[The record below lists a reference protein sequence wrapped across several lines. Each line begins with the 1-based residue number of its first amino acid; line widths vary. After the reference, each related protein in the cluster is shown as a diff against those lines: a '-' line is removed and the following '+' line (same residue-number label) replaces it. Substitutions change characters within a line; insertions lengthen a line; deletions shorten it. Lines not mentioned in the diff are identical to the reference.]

1 MINNKEDTNIEE
13 KRFKPKEPDF
23 IQKADIKLIESIY
36 VEYLDSLED
45 LTRICFNKEFITFEK
60 HNYLRP
66 TEDTEVYVHPDQS
79 GVHPNTIRVIQNFE
93 DRFFI
98 QILSKQIVSP
108 F

>member
-1 MINNKEDTNIEE
+1 MDSNIEE

-23 IQKADIKLIESIY
+23 IQKADIKLVESIY
-36 VEYLDSLED
+36 VEYKDSLED
-45 LTRICFNKEFITFEK
+45 LTRIRFNREFISFEK

-79 GVHPNTIRVIQNFE
+79 SVHQNTIRVIQKFE